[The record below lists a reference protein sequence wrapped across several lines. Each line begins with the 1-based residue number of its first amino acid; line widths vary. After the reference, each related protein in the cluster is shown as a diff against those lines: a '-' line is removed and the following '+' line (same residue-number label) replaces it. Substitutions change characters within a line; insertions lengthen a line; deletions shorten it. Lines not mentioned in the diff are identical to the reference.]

1 MLHARGVKSLPL
13 TQLDQT
19 RPDPAIVRKRFPELA
34 QITEH
39 ARELETPDYAA
50 ADANRPQEA
59 WEIDPETGKPLS
71 GYARANAARA
81 EVTRVAK
88 QAAATPGM

>member
-1 MLHARGVKSLPL
+1 M